1 MRRVTEPAGVA
12 RRTLIGSGGLI
23 AVLVAVALVP
33 APAAARSAAPYLPE
47 PTGSHPVGTTSLW
60 VKDSSRPDP
69 WVPTVKHRELMVSLW
84 YPARSPGRLRAPY
97 MTAKESGLFLGDAG
111 ITGVPADVL
120 SRTRTNAFTDAK
132 PAGRKRG
139 LPLVVLSPGFGKPRS
154 TLTALSE
161 ELASRGYV
169 VAAIDHTYES
179 VATTF
184 PGGRVTTCVPCEGDH
199 EPSLFT
205 KVSKVRAADVSF
217 VLDRLT
223 GKRAA
228 WKGASLIDPSRIA
241 MAGHSAGGA
250 STIAAMLGDSRIR
263 AGIDVDGTTPD
274 GILDRDLTRPFMFLG
289 KPETYTPGSGH
300 PAAATWERDW
310 KLMTGWKRWLLVK
323 GTVHASFTDVLPLA
337 EQLGIDAGAELP
349 GARSLAITRRYVRA
363 FLDLHLL
370 RKPQPLLDR
379 PSPRYPEVSHHG

>member
-1 MRRVTEPAGVA
+1 M
-12 RRTLIGSGGLI
+12 
-23 AVLVAVALVP
+23 
-33 APAAARSAAPYLPE
+33 
-47 PTGSHPVGTTSLW
+47 
-60 VKDSSRPDP
+60 
-69 WVPTVKHRELMVSLW
+69 
-84 YPARSPGRLRAPY
+84 
-97 MTAKESGLFLGDAG
+97 
-111 ITGVPADVL
+111 
-120 SRTRTNAFTDAK
+120 
-132 PAGRKRG
+132 
-139 LPLVVLSPGFGKPRS
+139 
-154 TLTALSE
+154 
-161 ELASRGYV
+161 
-169 VAAIDHTYES
+169 
-179 VATTF
+179 
-184 PGGRVTTCVPCEGDH
+184 
-199 EPSLFT
+199 
-205 KVSKVRAADVSF
+205 SF

-228 WKGASLIDPSRIA
+228 WKGSSLIDPSRIA

-363 FLDLHLL
+363 FFDLHLL
-370 RKPQPLLDR
+370 KKPQPLLDR
-379 PSPRYPEVSHHG
+379 PSPRYPEVSHHR